1 MAKQRACVPRLFS
14 RKPLV
19 SAAGDLGAAEVWQS
33 TNAPQGRPNGTLPH
47 DHLALQNQCDSSRTQ
62 LTTIHINPLYNEQQ
76 LVDPVW
82 LSAASGCRAE
92 PESDIAT
99 TGDADKI
106 RLEME
111 PPKRGF
117 LQDYTVN
124 TAHQNAP
131 LSHLHPRFRQL
142 LLSMIQYESC
152 VSLEVKPWHA
162 TAECGCFHL
171 FVTNLVQSTRDIP
184 MRSDDASPSPTHA
197 NKCKQPVRPPF
208 PLSFLFSSNQP

>member
-1 MAKQRACVPRLFS
+1 MSSLSDSLRPQQAHLEYFLQMAKQRACVPRLFS

-19 SAAGDLGAAEVWQS
+19 STAGDLGAAEVWQS
-33 TNAPQGRPNGTLPH
+33 KIAPERRPNGTLPH
-47 DHLALQNQCDSSRTQ
+47 DHLALQNQCDSTRTQ

-76 LVDPVW
+76 LVDPVG

-92 PESDIAT
+92 PESNIAT

-111 PPKRGF
+111 PPKRGS
-117 LQDYTVN
+117 LQNYTVN
-124 TAHQNAP
+124 IVHQNAP

-142 LLSMIQYESC
+142 LLSTIQYESC

-162 TAECGCFHL
+162 TAEFGCLHS
-171 FVTNLVQSTRDIP
+171 FVTKLVQCTW
-184 MRSDDASPSPTHA
+184 
-197 NKCKQPVRPPF
+197 K
-208 PLSFLFSSNQP
+208 SFDEK